1 MASFLTENWPI
12 ISQAILIIVWLIRLE
27 GKVLNSEKRLDVL
40 EDQHQIIEQM
50 ALDIREM
57 KTDMKWLLKDK
68 NV

>member
-1 MASFLTENWPI
+1 MGSFIQVNWPI
-12 ISQAILIIVWLIRLE
+12 LTAAALVIVWLIRLE
-27 GKVLNSEKRLDVL
+27 GKVLSSEKRLDDL

-68 NV
+68 NI

>member
-1 MASFLTENWPI
+1 MREFISENWHI
-12 ISQAILIIVWLIRLE
+12 LVMTVSLIIWLIRLE
-27 GKVLNSEKRLDVL
+27 AKVLNSEKRLDDL

-68 NV
+68 QV

>member
-1 MASFLTENWPI
+1 MESFIQLNWPI
-12 ISQAILIIVWLIRLE
+12 LTAAALVIVWLIRLE

-68 NV
+68 NI

>member
-1 MASFLTENWPI
+1 MSEFILENWHVLIVI
-12 ISQAILIIVWLIRLE
+12 ITCIIWLIRLE
-27 GKVLNSEKRLDVL
+27 GKVLNSENRLDDL

-68 NV
+68 QV

>member
-1 MASFLTENWPI
+1 MQSFIIENWHI
-12 ISQAILIIVWLIRLE
+12 LAGISCVIVWLIRLE
-27 GKVLNSEKRLDVL
+27 GKVLNSEKRLDTL
-40 EDQHQIIEQM
+40 EDQHAIIGQM

>member
-1 MASFLTENWPI
+1 MQSFIIENWH
-12 ISQAILIIVWLIRLE
+12 ILAGILCVIVWLIRLE
-27 GKVLNSEKRLDVL
+27 GKVLNSEKRLDTL
-40 EDQHQIIEQM
+40 EDQHAIIEQM